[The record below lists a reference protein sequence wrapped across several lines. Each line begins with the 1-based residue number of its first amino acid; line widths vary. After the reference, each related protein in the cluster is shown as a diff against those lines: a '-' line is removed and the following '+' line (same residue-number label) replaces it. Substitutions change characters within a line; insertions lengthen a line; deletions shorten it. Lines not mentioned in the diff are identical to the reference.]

1 MFKFEKKYKL
11 NKCDFENVER
21 KLRQEKMITISK
33 KYDRWYLNEDIFRL
47 GENVSIEIDFGK
59 NHYYVYCAL
68 KIDLTVFDS
77 VFFEFGS
84 DRQLLEFLEFLMNYK
99 HLEILRK
106 IRLFD
111 EAYSSNKLKYLRK
124 IDVAEYI
131 RKITLKENR
140 NEI

>member
-1 MFKFEKKYKL
+1 MFKFEKKNKL

-59 NHYYVYCAL
+59 NHYYVYCAF
-68 KIDLTVFDS
+68 KIDLTVFES

-99 HLEILRK
+99 HLEISRK

-124 IDVAEYI
+124 IDVADYI